1 METQSPFS
9 LLGGLLARFSGGL
22 PTALSALSAL
32 PPAPPWLVHEA
43 QHRVVLLLNH
53 VLQQEPE
60 AMSRLA
66 RQRGR
71 VAEVHWRNYSLA
83 LRATPAG
90 LLNLV
95 EGATIPDLRI
105 ELTETSPLAL
115 AAVALRGEKPPIRIE
130 GDVQLA
136 AEINWLVDHVQWDLE
151 EDLAR
156 LIGDAPAH
164 AVAQAGRRAAQAL
177 RGFVGAR
184 MAAAMGGSEGGA
196 IVPVSGGTPFPGADR
211 SVP

>member
-9 LLGGLLARFSGGL
+9 LLGGLLARL
-22 PTALSALSAL
+22 PATLSAL
-32 PPAPPWLVHEA
+32 PPVPPWLVHEV
-43 QHRVVLLLNH
+43 QHRTVLLLNH

-60 AMSRLA
+60 AMDRLA

-71 VAEVHWRNYSLA
+71 VAEVHWRHYSLA

-156 LIGDAPAH
+156 LVGDAPAH
-164 AVAQAGRRAAQAL
+164 AMAQAGRRAAQAL
-177 RGFVGAR
+177 RAFVGAR
-184 MAAAMGGSEGGA
+184 MASAMAGAVGGG
-196 IVPVSGGTPFPGADR
+196 IVPTTASGAAFSPGPDR

>member
-9 LLGGLLARFSGGL
+9 LLGGLLARL
-22 PTALSALSAL
+22 PATLAAL
-32 PPAPPWLVHEA
+32 PPVPPWLVHEV

-53 VLQQEPE
+53 VLQQEKE
-60 AMSRLA
+60 AMDRLA

-71 VAEVHWRNYSLA
+71 VAEVHWRQYSVA

-90 LLNLV
+90 LLDLV
-95 EGATIPDLRI
+95 EGATTPDLRI

-115 AAVALRGEKPPIRIE
+115 AAVALRGDKPPIRIE

-164 AVAQAGRRAAQAL
+164 ALGQAGRRAAQAL
-177 RGFVGAR
+177 RAFVGAR
-184 MAAAMGGSEGGA
+184 MASAMAGAAGA
-196 IVPVSGGTPFPGADR
+196 IVPSAGGGMPFPGTDR
-211 SVP
+211 SAP

>member
-22 PTALSALSAL
+22 PAALSALSAL

-115 AAVALRGEKPPIRIE
+115 ARARSPRAANPSPRSPFRRISGCPRAALTPG
-130 GDVQLA
+130 Q
-136 AEINWLVDHVQWDLE
+136 
-151 EDLAR
+151 AR
-156 LIGDAPAH
+156 L
-164 AVAQAGRRAAQAL
+164 AL
-177 RGFVGAR
+177 GP
-184 MAAAMGGSEGGA
+184 S
-196 IVPVSGGTPFPGADR
+196 
-211 SVP
+211 

>member
-9 LLGGLLARFSGGL
+9 FLGGLLARL
-22 PTALSALSAL
+22 PAL
-32 PPAPPWLVHEA
+32 PPVPPWLVHEL

-60 AMSRLA
+60 AMDRLA

-71 VAEVHWRNYSLA
+71 VAEVHWRSYSLA

-95 EGATIPDLRI
+95 EGATIPDLCI

-156 LIGDAPAH
+156 LVGDAPAH
-164 AVAQAGRRAAQAL
+164 ALAQAVRRAAQAL
-177 RGFVGAR
+177 RAFVGAR
-184 MAAAMGGSEGGA
+184 MAAAMGGGSEGGA
-196 IVPVSGGTPFPGADR
+196 IVPAGGMPFPGPDR